1 MSEEIKEIPLDSDSN
16 SENNQNIEQDIP
28 EKIEDIEPEPDNQ
41 PEPEPPI
48 KAKAKG
54 RPKGATNKA
63 PSKPRAKK
71 VQVVSLDEA
80 PNPAEPLPYEPSSPQ
95 RNLRLPTQPDSELA
109 AAMLR
114 LLQDQA
120 TSRQSRRQRLYSS
133 WFQ

>member
-1 MSEEIKEIPLDSDSN
+1 MSEEIKEIPLDSPDIQ
-16 SENNQNIEQDIP
+16 EKVEDIEQDIP
-28 EKIEDIEPEPDNQ
+28 EEIQPEPDNQ

-80 PNPAEPLPYEPSSPQ
+80 PPRENPPAYEPSSPQ